1 MRRQWLIWSLGVLL
15 TGCGGGGGLTPDTN
29 PPAIS
34 DIALEQTGNGVRAR
48 ATVQDAESGVANVV
62 VLATVGTTIQTIAMQ
77 GDGNHQYQATLP
89 ANTVRVRIR
98 AQDRAGNTRETGDII
113 APPPTPPF

>member
-1 MRRQWLIWSLGVLL
+1 MRRQWLIGSLAVLL
-15 TGCGGGGGLTPDTN
+15 TGCGGGGLPPDTA

-34 DIALEQTGNGVRAR
+34 NIAIEHTGNGVRAR
-48 ATVQDAESGVANVV
+48 ATVQDAETGVASVV
-62 VLATVGTTIQTIAMQ
+62 VLATVGTNVQTIAMQ
-77 GDGNHQYQATLP
+77 AAGDHQYQAILP

-98 AQDRAGNTRETGDII
+98 AQDRAGNTRETDDIT